1 MSAKE
6 GKGAIY
12 ASFAANIGIAISKF
26 IAFLLTGATSLLA
39 EAVHSVVDSS
49 NQVLL
54 LIGGQ
59 QSKQKPT
66 RTHPFGYGRAHYLY
80 AFIVSIVL
88 FSLGGLF
95 AIYEGVH
102 KIQHPA
108 AIESPLIAYT
118 VLVVAMFL
126 EGFALRTAMN
136 EAKSF
141 KPKKQSWWQ
150 FLRHTKS
157 VNHVVL
163 TMEDSAALIGL
174 GFAMM
179 GITLSILTNNPV
191 WDGVGTLM
199 IGVLLIGVAYVL
211 FTEVKS
217 LLIGEAVDIST
228 ERKMRKIILSAER
241 VNHLVDLKTLYVGP
255 MELFIAMKV
264 IVNAEDSA
272 RIVAE
277 TIDEIEAK
285 LRSEFPS
292 ARLIYIEP
300 DIYKSRK
307 EQMRADKQNITR
319 YTKKKKS

>member
-1 MSAKE
+1 
-6 GKGAIY
+6 
-12 ASFAANIGIAISKF
+12 
-26 IAFLLTGATSLLA
+26 
-39 EAVHSVVDSS
+39 
-49 NQVLL
+49 
-54 LIGGQ
+54 
-59 QSKQKPT
+59 
-66 RTHPFGYGRAHYLY
+66 
-80 AFIVSIVL
+80 
-88 FSLGGLF
+88 
-95 AIYEGVH
+95 
-102 KIQHPA
+102 
-108 AIESPLIAYT
+108 
-118 VLVVAMFL
+118 
-126 EGFALRTAMN
+126 MN